1 VTNRRIAV
9 VQLAVA
15 IAAAVGCVLCWF
27 ASRSLEVV
35 APILDGEPAKS
46 SLVYDPPWIGLA
58 VFLAAVAGVA
68 AVSGVARLRRG

>member
-1 VTNRRIAV
+1 MTNRMVAV

-15 IAAAVGCVLCWF
+15 AAAAVGCVLSWF
-27 ASRSLEVV
+27 AARSLEVV

-58 VFLAAVAGVA
+58 VLLAAIAGVV